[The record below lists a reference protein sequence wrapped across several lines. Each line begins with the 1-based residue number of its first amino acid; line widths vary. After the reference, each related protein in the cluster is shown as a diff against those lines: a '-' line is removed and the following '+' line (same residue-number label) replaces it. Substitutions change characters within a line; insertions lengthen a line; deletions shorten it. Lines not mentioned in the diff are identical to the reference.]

1 MSATDRFS
9 GAPSTA
15 RRRSLAVIGGAFC
28 AAWITSIPAAAQ
40 FQTQRPIIPGL
51 GTRPSAPVGL
61 LDILNDGT
69 FVDTIDGQREGI
81 WFALGSVHT
90 VRGRGSAM
98 QSRAS

>member
-1 MSATDRFS
+1 MPATHHFS
-9 GAPSTA
+9 GVPDTS
-15 RRRSLAVIGGAFC
+15 RRRSLAMIGGALC
-28 AAWITSIPAAAQ
+28 AAWSTTFPAAAQ
-40 FQTQRPIIPGL
+40 FQTQRLIIPGL